1 MAPKIYC
8 LGVEST
14 AHTFGV
20 GIASSDLE
28 ILVDEKS
35 IYKPPIGKG
44 IHPRGAA
51 QHHCSEAPKV
61 LYQALI
67 KFGYK
72 PDLIDAIAF
81 SLGPGLGPSLRTGAT
96 IARAIATWF
105 DKPLIPVHHAIG
117 HIELASLLTGAKDP
131 LVLLVSGGHTTIT
144 AFVEGRWRIFGETE
158 DITLGNLLDMFA
170 REASLPS
177 PGGLSIELFAKKGV
191 EFIDLPYVVKGN
203 DVSFSGILTA
213 VKEKLHSNH
222 KLEDICFSLQEVA
235 FSMLT
240 EAFERAL
247 AYTEKKEVLLVGGV
261 AANKR
266 LQQMIQEISKDHD
279 SAFFVVPQKYSG
291 DCGAQIA
298 WTGVLAHQ
306 SGVSIDVEKSFV
318 KSKWRL
324 DEVSSPWRVK

>member
-1 MAPKIYC
+1 MTPKIYC

-28 ILVDEKS
+28 ILVDVKS
-35 IYKPPIGKG
+35 VYKPPLGQG
-44 IHPRGAA
+44 IHPKDAA
-51 QHHCSEAPKV
+51 QHHCKEAPSV
-61 LYQALI
+61 LYQALK

-81 SLGPGLGPSLRTGAT
+81 SLGPGLGPALRTGAT
-96 IARAIATWF
+96 VARAIATWLA
-105 DKPLIPVHHAIG
+105 KPLIPVHHAIG
-117 HIELASLLTGAKDP
+117 HIELASLLTGSKDP

-144 AFVEGRWRIFGETE
+144 AFVEGRWRVFGETE
-158 DITLGNLLDMFA
+158 DITLGNLLDVFA

-177 PGGLSIELFAKKGV
+177 PGGSSVESFAKKGV

-213 VKEKLHSNH
+213 VKEKFEGDYR
-222 KLEDICFSLQEVA
+222 LEDICFSLQEVA

-266 LQQMIQEISKDHD
+266 LQQMIQEVSEEHD
-279 SAFFVVPQKYSG
+279 AAFFVVPKKYSG

-306 SGVSIDVEKSFV
+306 YGVYIDVEKSFV
-318 KSKWRL
+318 NSKWRL
-324 DEVSSPWRVK
+324 DEVNSPWRVV